1 MIVFAKR
8 VSCTGQLKVYM
19 DASSIAKR
27 PTELIWIFC
36 PEVQKGAY
44 APPIVQCLVDMI

>member
-8 VSCTGQLKVYM
+8 VCCTGQLKVYM

-27 PTELIWIFC
+27 PTELMDFL
-36 PEVQKGAY
+36 PGSAKG
-44 APPIVQCLVDMI
+44 CLRSTDSPMLN